1 MKGSRQYAAKL
12 VLRRKST
19 TETGAPDSA
28 NPRASGCDRT
38 VSVRGEAN
46 EDVLMLLAN
55 VRGGINSLLAAT
67 LTAHLQQVLLSE
79 QKEPASSRELT
90 ETLIDLVHAY
100 FK

>member
-1 MKGSRQYAAKL
+1 MQRSLYCEGKAQQKL
-12 VLRRKST
+12 VHRIRRLRGQVDVIERSL
-19 TETGAPDSA
+19 SI
-28 NPRASGCDRT
+28 
-38 VSVRGEAN
+38 GEVD
-46 EDVLMLLAN
+46 EDVLILLAN